1 MFLNLKKLF
10 CTRKRL
16 IPKKLNKENEQR
28 VTAFILFITVNEK
41 IILGVRNTWNE
52 SYLRTKNP
60 LIKL

>member
-10 CTRKRL
+10 CTRKTL
-16 IPKKLNKENEQR
+16 IPKKLNKENEQK

-52 SYLRTKNP
+52 SYLLTKNP
-60 LIKL
+60 FIKL